1 MTAGP
6 PPGWI
11 PNIAALKLL
20 EAGERSVKR
29 SQLKNLCRAGFIR
42 YTMAFGG
49 GHRAWH
55 YWRQDI
61 ERLAANGLSKE
72 PEFADWSPD
81 DWESLS
87 PADSAVVGTGASTSQ
102 EEDVPPLHEEVERL
116 RVENNALK
124 RDRNRWQ
131 DAWATLQQAND
142 HRQAADNA
150 HTRAMKHFSDGVREL
165 SSVDEARLLE
175 IHHLHQ
181 ALAALQ
187 MPDGPEDLG

>member
-1 MTAGP
+1 VALDLLAAG
-6 PPGWI
+6 
-11 PNIAALKLL
+11 K
-20 EAGERSVKR
+20 RSVKR
-29 SQLKNLCRAGFIR
+29 AQLKNLCRAGFVR

-49 GHRAWH
+49 SRHDWH
-55 YWRQDI
+55 YWSEDI
-61 ERLAANGLSKE
+61 QRLAADDLGKV
-72 PEFADWSPD
+72 PEFTEWTPD

-87 PADSAVVGTGASTSQ
+87 PIDRGVSTRTSVTRQEAAVRLRDEA
-102 EEDVPPLHEEVERL
+102 ERL
-116 RVENNALK
+116 MAENDALK

-142 HRQAADNA
+142 HRRAADDA
-150 HTRAMKHFSDGVREL
+150 HTRAMKHFNDGMREL

-187 MPDGPEDLG
+187 MPDGLGDLG